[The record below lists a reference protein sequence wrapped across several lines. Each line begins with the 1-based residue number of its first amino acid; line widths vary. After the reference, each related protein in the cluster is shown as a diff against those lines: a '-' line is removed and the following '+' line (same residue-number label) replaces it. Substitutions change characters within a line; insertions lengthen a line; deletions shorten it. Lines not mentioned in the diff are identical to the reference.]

1 MDKLEKFIS
10 ENRGSFDD
18 AEPLSGHF
26 SRFEEKLD
34 QQQSHGGVAIDRNF
48 LLKIA
53 AGLLIL
59 LTVSVYIFDFAA
71 NRISKNLSGENRS
84 AIVPAEM
91 QDAIN
96 YYDDAASAK
105 LGQINKLACCGQ
117 DTRKVHSM
125 ASDELK
131 SLDANSAE
139 LQKTLSENPGNE
151 RVQAAIIQNHQM
163 KEKVMNQVVDK
174 LKMKN

>member
-1 MDKLEKFIS
+1 MDKLEKFITK
-10 ENRGSFDD
+10 NRESFDD
-18 AEPLSGHF
+18 AEPLTGHF

-34 QQQSHGGVAIDRNF
+34 QQQSHSGFAIDKNF
-48 LLKIA
+48 LLRIA
-53 AGLLIL
+53 AGLLIF

-71 NRISKNLSGENRS
+71 NRLSKNLSGESRS
-84 AIVPAEM
+84 AIISTEM

-105 LGQINKLACCGQ
+105 LGQIDKLACCGQ

-125 ASDELK
+125 ANNEMN
-131 SLDANSAE
+131 SLNANSAE

-151 RVQAAIIQNHQM
+151 RIQAAIIQNHQM
-163 KEKVMNQVVDK
+163 KEKVMNQMVSR
-174 LKMKN
+174 MKKNN

>member
-10 ENRGSFDD
+10 ENRKSFDD
-18 AEPLSGHF
+18 AEPMAGHF

-34 QQQSHGGVAIDRNF
+34 QQHAHSGVSIDKNF

-53 AGLLIL
+53 AGLLVL

-71 NRISKNLSGENRS
+71 DRISKNLSGESRS
-84 AIVPAEM
+84 ALVPAEM
-91 QDAIN
+91 QDVIN

-117 DTRKVHSM
+117 DTRKIYSM
-125 ASDELK
+125 ASDEMKTLN
-131 SLDANSAE
+131 ANSAE

-151 RVQAAIIQNHQM
+151 RIQAAIIQNQQM
-163 KEKVMNQVVDK
+163 KETIMNQLVDQ
-174 LKMKN
+174 MKRR